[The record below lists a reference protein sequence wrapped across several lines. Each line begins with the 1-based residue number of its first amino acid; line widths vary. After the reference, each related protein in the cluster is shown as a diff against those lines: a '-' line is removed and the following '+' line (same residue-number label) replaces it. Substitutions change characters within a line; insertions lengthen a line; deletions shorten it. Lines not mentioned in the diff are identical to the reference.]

1 MFKRDFKYFIL
12 LKLILKNDNIFM
24 LSLSLQDDYK
34 DKFMMKNLENIHK
47 MNFLSKENLIIEVIS
62 EKNLQ
67 LKSNAIIFN
76 QNHQFSM
83 SQYSP
88 GEANCDFGQITNE

>member
-1 MFKRDFKYFIL
+1 MFKTDFKYFIS
-12 LKLILKNDNIFM
+12 LKLILKNDNIYAFFVFTR
-24 LSLSLQDDYK
+24 YFK
-34 DKFMMKNLENIHK
+34 DKFMIKNLENIDK
-47 MNFLSKENLIIEVIS
+47 MNFLSKENLIIKVIS

-88 GEANCDFGQITNE
+88 GEANCDFGQITKE

>member
-24 LSLSLQDDYK
+24 LSLSLQDDFK

-67 LKSNAIIFN
+67 LKI
-76 QNHQFSM
+76 
-83 SQYSP
+83 Y
-88 GEANCDFGQITNE
+88 